1 MNPIDVLEKV
11 RRLIGSILLNYP
23 CTLSE
28 AVRLQ
33 EALLKIELALE
44 TMETTHGSGKRA

>member
-1 MNPIDVLEKV
+1 MNAIDRLEEA
-11 RRLIGSILLNYP
+11 RRLIGGVLLNYP

-44 TMETTHGSGKRA
+44 SMNDTPR